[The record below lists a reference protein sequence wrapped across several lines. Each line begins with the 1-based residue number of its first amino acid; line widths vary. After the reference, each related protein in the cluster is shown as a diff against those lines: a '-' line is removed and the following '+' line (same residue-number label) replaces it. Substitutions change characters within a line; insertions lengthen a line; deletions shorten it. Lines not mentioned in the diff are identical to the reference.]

1 MRSRE
6 SSVFSF
12 PSFAFL
18 VARKDRLHL
27 YSARMHRW
35 EVVSVVFS
43 CRFLTF
49 FPLSGSFQGIPPRL
63 AKSSFQLTLN
73 TRAIPLSYVGV
84 ERTTESVR
92 HQQFLVSFSSVS
104 RHFSK
109 QTTKRKKI
117 CGYQAETNIEIRM
130 VLSVSHRTPIQHES
144 LTRFLSFLSS
154 RHDIL
159 VI

>member
-1 MRSRE
+1 MGGGRFCCFF
-6 SSVFSF
+6 VQ
-12 PSFAFL
+12 
-18 VARKDRLHL
+18 
-27 YSARMHRW
+27 
-35 EVVSVVFS
+35 VSY
-43 CRFLTF
+43 L

-109 QTTKRKKI
+109 QTTKRKKYAGTKRRQI
-117 CGYQAETNIEIRM
+117 SKFAW
-130 VLSVSHRTPIQHES
+130 S
-144 LTRFLSFLSS
+144 
-154 RHDIL
+154 
-159 VI
+159 